1 MKKTTACII
10 SLLVSSV
17 LYANNMTIELK
28 QNDFVQGKLIQKAE
42 QPLSLSIVFPDK
54 SSRLLAKNVFGEQD
68 FMFKSEQN
76 GTATLSIL
84 GNGSTVSDQDF
95 TLTIERHIPISA
107 QIAPPKVIENTQLE
121 ELRQK
126 VVKNPEKQTALI
138 NDFWDKVKQVG
149 TPLIEP
155 LDEQQS
161 RVTFLWRGAKQN
173 VRIWGG
179 VSTEHDFMERFGE
192 TDLWYKSYVVPNDTL
207 VEYRLSP
214 DIPTLP
220 VDEYTQRRALL
231 ATAQADPLN
240 KIPYFEKIGQNLQNT
255 DKFNYYSLVK
265 LANAPTQ
272 PYLLEESNTA
282 KGTMQELVF
291 DSATLGNKRRLFAYL
306 PANFST
312 ENTYPV
318 IYLFDGVEYTERVP
332 TKTIL
337 DNMIA
342 QKVIPPTVAVFIENP
357 SSESRRI
364 ELPANPI
371 FTKILAE
378 EIVPFAEK
386 SIGVKAKE
394 RIISGSSYGG
404 LSSAYTALNYSH
416 IFNKALILSGSFW
429 WSPKNTPSEN
439 SHYIAHQFA
448 IKEKLPVCFF
458 ISAGF
463 YESGRAN
470 ILETSRHLKDVLLA
484 KGYPVTYMEQSTS
497 HGYLAWQGLISD
509 GLKALLGKE
518 ACQHSF

>member
-1 MKKTTACII
+1 MKKTTACI
-10 SLLVSSV
+10 LTFLTHTM

-28 QNDFVQGKLIQKAE
+28 KDDFVQGKLTQLAE
-42 QPLSLSIVFPDK
+42 QPLSLSIIFQDR
-54 SSRLLAKNVFGEQD
+54 STRLLAENVFGEQG
-68 FMFKSEQN
+68 FMFKSEHN
-76 GTATLSIL
+76 GTATFSISSYDQ
-84 GNGSTVSDQDF
+84 NVSDNDF
-95 TLTIERHIPISA
+95 KLEIEQHIPVSA
-107 QIAPPKVIENTQLE
+107 QIAKPKTIENQQLA
-121 ELRQK
+121 ELSVK
-126 VVKNPEKQTALI
+126 IAKNPEKQTAFI
-138 NDFWDKVKQVG
+138 DNFWDKAKQAG

-179 VSTEHDFMERFGE
+179 VSTDHDFMERLGE

-207 VEYRLSP
+207 IEYRLAP

-220 VDEYTQRRALL
+220 MDEYTQRRALL
-231 ATAQADPLN
+231 STAQADPLN
-240 KIPYFEKIGQNLQNT
+240 KTPYFEKIGQNLQNT

-265 LANAPTQ
+265 LAKAPT
-272 PYLLEESNTA
+272 PSYLLEDTNIT

-291 DSATLGNKRRLFAYL
+291 DSTKLGNKRRLFAYL
-306 PANFST
+306 PANFNT
-312 ENTYPV
+312 ENSYP
-318 IYLFDGVEYTERVP
+318 ILYLFDGVEYTERVP

-342 QKVIPPTVAVFIENP
+342 QKVIPPTVAIFIENP
-357 SSESRRI
+357 SSESRRM

-371 FTKILAE
+371 FTQILAE

-404 LSSAYTALNYSH
+404 LSSAYTMLNYSH
-416 IFNKALILSGSFW
+416 LFKKALILSGSFW
-429 WSPKNTPSEN
+429 WNPKNTPSEN
-439 SHYIAHQFA
+439 SNYIAYEFA
-448 IKEKLPVCFF
+448 RKEKLPVCFF
-458 ISAGF
+458 ITAGF
-463 YESGRAN
+463 YEGGRSN

-497 HGYLAWQGLISD
+497 HGYLAWQGLISE
-509 GLKALLGKE
+509 GLKALLGKG
-518 ACQHSF
+518 ACQHPD